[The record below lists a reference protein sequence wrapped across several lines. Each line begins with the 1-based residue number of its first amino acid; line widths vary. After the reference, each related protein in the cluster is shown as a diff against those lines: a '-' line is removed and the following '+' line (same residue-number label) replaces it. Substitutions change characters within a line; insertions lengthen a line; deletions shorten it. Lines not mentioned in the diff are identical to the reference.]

1 MNRAR
6 PGSNASRR
14 GAAGRG
20 DPGRTLRNV
29 PPPSARRGVNTQKT
43 DKARQERT
51 RARRSG
57 IARRIWVVV
66 RTLILGCLIIGGL
79 GAAGFAG
86 WRSFQSN
93 GFLALREVDVTGNKR
108 VSKAAILEKA
118 GLELGVK
125 LPSIAVGNVEA
136 SLRSLPGVGQ
146 VSVRRMFPSRIEIRI
161 EEKEPVAMGHARG
174 WYGLAPDGSRMSGLD
189 WAQSDLP
196 VVDGFAALD
205 SSSRA
210 ALGAF
215 LDGARSG
222 YPELYANFSQLSLRG
237 RDGLEIFLRDGSLKV
252 LVGLDPKVP
261 GAGVPRSGDGKKT
274 NRMANNP
281 LNSLEFLSALIA
293 QQGSSLEAGKTVDLR
308 VDGYAY
314 VR

>member
-14 GAAGRG
+14 GSAGRG
-20 DPGRTLRNV
+20 DPVRTLRNV

-43 DKARQERT
+43 DKARQDRT

-57 IARRIWVVV
+57 LARRVWVVV
-66 RTLILGCLIIGGL
+66 RTLILGCLVTGGL
-79 GAAGFAG
+79 GAAGLAG

-93 GFLALREVDVTGNKR
+93 GFLALRQVDVTGNKR
-108 VSKAAILEKA
+108 VAKAAILEKA
-118 GLELGVK
+118 GLELGMK
-125 LPSIAVGNVEA
+125 LTSIAVGNVEA
-136 SLRSLPGVGQ
+136 SLRSLPGVEQ
-146 VSVRRMFPSRIEIRI
+146 VSVRRMFPSRIEIRV

-205 SSSRA
+205 SASRA

-215 LDGARSG
+215 LEGARSR

-252 LVGLDPKVP
+252 LVSLDPKVP
-261 GAGVPRSGDGKKT
+261 AAGAIRSGGEKKT

-281 LNSLEFLSALIA
+281 LNSLEFLRALIA
-293 QQGSSLEAGKTVDLR
+293 QQGASLEAGKTVDLR